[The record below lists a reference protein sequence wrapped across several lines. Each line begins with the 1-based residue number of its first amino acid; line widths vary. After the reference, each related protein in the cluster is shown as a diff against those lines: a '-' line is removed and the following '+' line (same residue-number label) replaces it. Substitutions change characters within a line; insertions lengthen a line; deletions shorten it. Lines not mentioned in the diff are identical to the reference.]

1 MVCKSSFADE
11 EQVGL
16 YRHKKRCLCGRQ
28 MKAPRMTIKIADRKI
43 FRYICHAF
51 RGKHTEKEVPF

>member
-16 YRHKKRCLCGRQ
+16 YRHKKRCLCERQ
-28 MKAPRMTIKIADRKI
+28 MKAPRMTIKIADIKI
-43 FRYICHAF
+43 FRYLRAALL
-51 RGKHTEKEVPF
+51 GKILIMRST